1 MSRGAPEGADGST
14 DGLPIEQ
21 FSRLLLLPDFDEKD
35 LAALQNK
42 RVLVVGVGGLGAPVA
57 LYLAQS
63 GIQAMRLVDPD
74 VVSLS
79 NLPRQVLFG
88 PDDLGQFKARVMSE
102 KLQRLVPGL
111 QIEGITQRATEEN
124 LGRWISEADLV
135 LDCTDQFPIRQEIN
149 RFCVALGRPLVSA
162 SALQWS
168 GQLLVVDPAQP
179 GTGCYACLFD
189 PSNPPQ
195 EAACGAYGV
204 FNTAVGIMG
213 VLQANEALKILLGR
227 PPAAGRLRV
236 FDAKDARLETLGF
249 TRRADCPVCQPTKN
263 RLGGIGA

>member
-1 MSRGAPEGADGST
+1 MTRGAPEGADSAT
-14 DGLPIEQ
+14 AGLPIEQ

-35 LAALQNK
+35 LAALRHK
-42 RVLVVGVGGLGAPVA
+42 RVLLVGVGGLGAPVA

-63 GIQAMRLVDPD
+63 GVQAMRLVDPD

-88 PDDLGQFKARVMSE
+88 PDDLGQPKAQVMAA
-102 KLQRLVPGL
+102 KLQSLAPAV
-111 QIEGITQRATEEN
+111 QIEGLAQRATEEN
-124 LGRWISEADLV
+124 LGRWVSEADLV
-135 LDCTDQFPIRQEIN
+135 LDCTDQFSTRQEIN
-149 RFCVALGRPLVSA
+149 RFCVVLGRPLVSA

-179 GTGCYACLFD
+179 GSGCYACLFD
-189 PSNPPQ
+189 PNNPPQ

-213 VLQANEALKILLGR
+213 VLQANEALKILLGK
-227 PPAAGRLRV
+227 PPAAGSLRV
-236 FDAKDARLETLGF
+236 FDAKETRLDTLGF
-249 TRRADCPVCQPTKN
+249 SRRAECPVCQPQ
-263 RLGGIGA
+263 GAASTV